1 MVGPSLMTNPPP
13 AIPLTGSSFVFS
25 SFGSKRGIFGICGT
39 FASGIL
45 GNFNL
50 SSSSCS
56 PNRPI
61 TPLMVFSR
69 FVIPPFKRPT
79 KLLTGSTRPPNIKF
93 SILLIIPITPFT
105 RLMSGLKIIIGF
117 SRSLINPNTADPK
130 KICMKKFRSVSKNPL
145 TGLVTLS
152 PIDLPIPLMLFSN
165 ELSLF
170 LFFFF
175 SPVTLSAS
183 ASFFSS
189 ATFLASMSNM
199 SLRFFSI
206 FSNLSDIPP
215 RNFSIP
221 WNLSSFSSSATS
233 TSGGLT

>member
-1 MVGPSLMTNPPP
+1 MTSPPP
-13 AIPLTGSSFVFS
+13 AIPLTGSAFGFS
-25 SFGSKRGIFGICGT
+25 SFGSNKGIFGICGT

-45 GNFNL
+45 GSFVL

-56 PNRPI
+56 PNIPMI
-61 TPLMVFSR
+61 PLMAFSR

-79 KLLTGSTRPPNIKF
+79 RLLTGSTRPPYIKF
-93 SILLIIPITPFT
+93 NMLLIIPMIPFT
-105 RLMSGLKIIIGF
+105 ILMSGLKIISGF
-117 SRSLINPNTADPK
+117 SRIFINLITADPK
-130 KICMKKFRSVSKNPL
+130 KICTKKFRSCSKNPL

-152 PIDLPIPLMLFSN
+152 VIDLPNPLIPFSN

-170 LFFFF
+170 LFLVF

-183 ASFFSS
+183 TSFFS
-189 ATFLASMSNM
+189 ATAFLISSSNI

-206 FSNLSDIPP
+206 FSSLSDTPP

-221 WNLSSFSSSATS
+221 
-233 TSGGLT
+233 

>member
-25 SFGSKRGIFGICGT
+25 SFGSNKGIFGICGT

-45 GNFNL
+45 GSFIL

-56 PNRPI
+56 PNRLM

-79 KLLTGSTRPPNIKF
+79 RLLTGSTRPPNIKF
-93 SILLIIPITPFT
+93 SILLITPMIPFT

-117 SRSLINPNTADPK
+117 SRSLINPSTADPK
-130 KICMKKFRSVSKNPL
+130 KICKKKFRSCSKNPL

-152 PIDLPIPLMLFSN
+152 AIDLPNPLMPFSKA
-165 ELSLF
+165 LSLLLF
-170 LFFFF
+170 LVF
-175 SPVTLSAS
+175 SPVILSAS

-189 ATFLASMSNM
+189 DATLASMSNM